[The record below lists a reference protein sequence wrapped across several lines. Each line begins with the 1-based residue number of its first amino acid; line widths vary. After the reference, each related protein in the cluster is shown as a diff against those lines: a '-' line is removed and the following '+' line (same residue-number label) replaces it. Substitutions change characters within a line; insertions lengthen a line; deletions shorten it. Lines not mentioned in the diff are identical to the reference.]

1 MLSKIPPE
9 MRKAFKST
17 SAGLYALRGVVTQAT
32 SGSVIDDI
40 VAFARS
46 SNEVRRVCSR
56 TRTNWFRVS
65 ASHSFTFIHFH
76 SLSLVRPVTHVH
88 HLTEGLRA
96 SA

>member
-9 MRKAFKST
+9 VRKAFKST

-65 ASHSFTFIHFH
+65 ASHFHSLSFTFIH
-76 SLSLVRPVTHVH
+76 SLSFVP
-88 HLTEGLRA
+88 
-96 SA
+96 

>member
-56 TRTNWFRVS
+56 TRNWFRVS
-65 ASHSFTFIHFH
+65 ASHSFTFIH
-76 SLSLVRPVTHVH
+76 SLSFVP
-88 HLTEGLRA
+88 
-96 SA
+96 